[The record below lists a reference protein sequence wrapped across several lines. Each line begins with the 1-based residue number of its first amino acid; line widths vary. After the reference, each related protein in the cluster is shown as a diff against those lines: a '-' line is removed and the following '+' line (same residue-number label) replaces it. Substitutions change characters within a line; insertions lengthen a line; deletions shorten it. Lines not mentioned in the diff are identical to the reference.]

1 MTIVGCVVRSGM
13 LAPPCA
19 VPVKVEATVPVG
31 AFPTALADIILF
43 AAASGSCGYW
53 SAGIIHARISVTS
66 GRSVRGGNRTS
77 GRIGSKGSDRVKRGY
92 VRSCHFRG
100 GNVCGGQL
108 TGRMQSWY

>member
-43 AAASGSCGYW
+43 APPVVAADSGTPVSFM
-53 SAGIIHARISVTS
+53 HALASPPDGVYAEATETS
-66 GRSVRGGNRTS
+66 GRREEG
-77 GRIGSKGSDRVKRGY
+77 K
-92 VRSCHFRG
+92 
-100 GNVCGGQL
+100 
-108 TGRMQSWY
+108 